1 MSSVSDIVN
10 AQISRNEVTGMS
22 SLVNIT
28 EKLVQR
34 MNEQKASQA
43 VDFESNSGYRRGKR
57 QIGRLLSFKDQISDS
72 VTGASKAQ
80 HAMGFI
86 EQHMDTMRTKLQSI
100 LGSSSQKDRENTAT
114 EFNSLWNNINSSA
127 DGANHSINHQNINLI
142 GNTAGPDWRTEDIY
156 TRTSQKGGYTTIEG
170 AYLGSNFEL
179 IDAEGY
185 AWRISKNE
193 EVYAQYDSTG
203 TNTGKEITTENMTI
217 SSFEASGETDAI
229 TISNGSETL
238 SGILNRGG
246 LKILQAQYYKN
257 FSDDVSI
264 QNAIN
269 DIDKAIIDFDT
280 KAARIRGNTTL
291 LQGNNDLI
299 KEQVAKLEKEVAD
312 IVSLEIKE
320 NGAKS
325 RAEGL
330 RFAITLNNMNL
341 VSQNNQALIQNMLQA
356 AQGPGDASGIFGLM
370 GY

>member
-1 MSSVSDIVN
+1 MVRVYLIHLRQNYFEVKMSSVSDIVN

-193 EVYAQYDSTG
+193 EVYAQYNSTG
-203 TNTGKEITTENMTI
+203 TKTGKEIPTENMTI

-229 TISNGSETL
+229 SISNGSETL
-238 SGILNRGG
+238 SGTLNRGG
-246 LKILQAQYYKN
+246 L
-257 FSDDVSI
+257 
-264 QNAIN
+264 
-269 DIDKAIIDFDT
+269 
-280 KAARIRGNTTL
+280 
-291 LQGNNDLI
+291 
-299 KEQVAKLEKEVAD
+299 
-312 IVSLEIKE
+312 
-320 NGAKS
+320 
-325 RAEGL
+325 
-330 RFAITLNNMNL
+330 
-341 VSQNNQALIQNMLQA
+341 
-356 AQGPGDASGIFGLM
+356 
-370 GY
+370 

>member
-1 MSSVSDIVN
+1 M
-10 AQISRNEVTGMS
+10 
-22 SLVNIT
+22 
-28 EKLVQR
+28 
-34 MNEQKASQA
+34 
-43 VDFESNSGYRRGKR
+43 
-57 QIGRLLSFKDQISDS
+57 
-72 VTGASKAQ
+72 
-80 HAMGFI
+80 
-86 EQHMDTMRTKLQSI
+86 
-100 LGSSSQKDRENTAT
+100 
-114 EFNSLWNNINSSA
+114 
-127 DGANHSINHQNINLI
+127 
-142 GNTAGPDWRTEDIY
+142 
-156 TRTSQKGGYTTIEG
+156 
-170 AYLGSNFEL
+170 
-179 IDAEGY
+179 
-185 AWRISKNE
+185 
-193 EVYAQYDSTG
+193 YAQYNSTG
-203 TNTGKEITTENMTI
+203 TKTGKEIPTENMTI

-238 SGILNRGG
+238 SGTLNRGG

-269 DIDKAIIDFDT
+269 DIDKAIIYFDT

-330 RFAITLNNMNL
+330 KFAITLNNMNL